1 MQQILGK
8 MDNILNM
15 KMDNILNMY
24 IFFSQYNGKL
34 QAKIQLNKYALLF
47 SGGLT

>member
-1 MQQILGK
+1 MYSVIMQQILGK
-8 MDNILNM
+8 MDNILN
-15 KMDNILNMY
+15 NMY

>member
-1 MQQILGK
+1 MEFSDNAANLGK
-8 MDNILNM
+8 MDNILN
-15 KMDNILNMY
+15 KMY
-24 IFFSQYNGKL
+24 ILFSQYNGKL